1 VTTPFAVDSEFIDK
15 HFTYFDSTGR
25 LMVVLEKFN
34 VVREH
39 ELPIQIEYEYSSFR
53 LLQKPI
59 VASAAIFLLF
69 VVSIGLNKLTFTIG
83 KTQVRQWLVFYSFF
97 LLILLLCYRQSQA

>member
-1 VTTPFAVDSEFIDK
+1 MCLLTLDNSNAKVTTPFAIDNEIIDT

-39 ELPIQIEYEYSSFR
+39 ELPIQIEYEYASIR

-69 VVSIGLNKLTFTIG
+69 VVSIGLNKLSFTIG
-83 KTQVRQWLVFYSFF
+83 KQVRLV
-97 LLILLLCYRQSQA
+97 